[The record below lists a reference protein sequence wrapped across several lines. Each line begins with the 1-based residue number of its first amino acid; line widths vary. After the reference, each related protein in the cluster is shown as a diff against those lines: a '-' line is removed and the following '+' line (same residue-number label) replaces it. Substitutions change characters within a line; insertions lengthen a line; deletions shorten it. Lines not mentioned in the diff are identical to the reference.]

1 MQVLLEQSE
10 DRLILSIEKSLLN
23 DSPIQPGSL
32 VDVSLVDDKI
42 VIEPARRSKYRIED
56 LMAGVTPEN
65 LPEKIDFGPPV
76 GKELL

>member
-10 DRLILSIEKSLLN
+10 DRLIFSIEKSLLGA
-23 DSPIQPGSL
+23 SPIQPGSL

-56 LMAGVTPEN
+56 LMAGVTDEN
-65 LPEKIDFGPPV
+65 LPEKIDFGPPI